1 MNYVGR
7 VLILTGEFL
16 TGTEEATLPRNK
28 DATLGWKV
36 ALFCRGVVN
45 REAGREHNELR
56 GWEWDWQHAI
66 VEHEHW

>member
-1 MNYVGR
+1 M
-7 VLILTGEFL
+7 
-16 TGTEEATLPRNK
+16 PRNK

-56 GWEWDWQHAI
+56 GWEWEWQHAI